1 MFTFRSLAILTL
13 GGMLDKIKVAAATA
27 GVGAVLGMAA
37 LAVANQAQAANLPHG
52 SYSVGG
58 AGATETE
65 QAPPTTIT
73 MDAKP
78 AVKAQPWH
86 GGKWKVGPGGW

>member
-1 MFTFRSLAILTL
+1 MSKT
-13 GGMLDKIKVAAATA
+13 IKMAAATVGA
-27 GVGAVLGMAA
+27 GAVLGMAG
-37 LAVANQAQAANLPHG
+37 VAISNQAQAANSPHG

-65 QAPPTTIT
+65 QAPVTTIT

-78 AVKAQPWH
+78 AMKATPWH